1 MKKKNCKYLICIIV
15 LFCMLAC
22 TREMQNKENL
32 SRGNSCDYEVAV
44 HTFTNQWS
52 EVARHMRAMQKT
64 IGHVDVVRKYQLAI
78 ELSEHWMAM
87 DFSGVSSSRYVTAAD
102 NYFRSIDYIHDIL
115 KDASVEPQ
123 EIKRIMCRILDKYKR
138 ICHEDVMSSK
148 TMCKDDEARLRC
160 LKVLKKDSEENI
172 RFFKKKVLCV
182 EGLE

>member
-1 MKKKNCKYLICIIV
+1 MKMKNSKYLVFIVV
-15 LFCMLAC
+15 LFCISAC
-22 TREMQNKENL
+22 TREMQSKENL
-32 SRGNSCDYEVAV
+32 LKGNSSDYEVAV

-52 EVARHMRAMQKT
+52 EVARRMRAVQKI
-64 IGHVDVVRKYQLAI
+64 IGNADVVRKYQLAI

-87 DFSGVSSSRYVTAAD
+87 NFSDVPSSRYVTATD
-102 NYFRSIDYIHDIL
+102 NYFKSLDYIHDIL
-115 KDASVEPQ
+115 KEAGVEPE

-138 ICHEDVMSSK
+138 ICNEDVMSSK
-148 TMCKDDEARLRC
+148 TMCKDDKARLRC